1 MTEESNWQSVISVL
15 DARVAHSIANLL
27 EAEMISVR
35 VIPDSRITDA
45 TPSWTVLVSV
55 KQLEAARNLLTRSQ
69 FTDAD
74 LTFLATGELS
84 GTDDSG

>member
-15 DARVAHSIANLL
+15 DVRVAHSLADLL

-45 TPSWTVLVSV
+45 APSWTVLVSV
-55 KQLEAARNLLTRSQ
+55 EQLEAARNFLARTQ
-69 FTDAD
+69 FTDSE
-74 LTFLATGELS
+74 LTFLATGELG